1 MLKLNAPL
9 HLVVLLLLSLLFSYN
24 TVIGQLTLSG
34 VVTDEKTGETLPYVT
49 VQLKS
54 ENRYS
59 RSDEHGVFKIYPAK
73 VIRTDTLVF
82 TSIGFHKTS
91 VAIDRSSNDLQ
102 IIMKQDVTQLHE
114 VKISTRERVL
124 GKHTKN
130 GYKPFKGSS
139 VITHRFMKEDDYSYL
154 KRVVIWRKTDKLSGK
169 GKTKF
174 RITIYNSE
182 DNYGPPNGVVYE
194 QILIDDTDKEELVVD
209 LLKYRILLPT
219 NYFFVGV
226 ERISGPKQ
234 KNQDPGLYSIK
245 TKKYCWVKS
254 SVNDDWTKE
263 YMRPA
268 IVAVVM

>member
-1 MLKLNAPL
+1 MHKKLTAP
-9 HLVVLLLLSLLFSYN
+9 HLSLFLFLVSFCN
-24 TVIGQLTLSG
+24 IAMAQIIISG
-34 VVTDEKTGETLPYVT
+34 IVTDEKTGEVLPYVT

-59 RSDEHGVFKIYPAK
+59 RSDENGVFKVYPAK
-73 VIRTDTLVF
+73 RIANDTLVF
-82 TSIGFHKTS
+82 SSIGFLPVR
-91 VAIDRSSNDLQ
+91 VAIELSANDLR
-102 IIMKQDVTQLHE
+102 IKMKQDVTQLRE
-114 VKISTRERVL
+114 VKISNRESIL
-124 GKHTKN
+124 GKHNKI
-130 GYKPFKGSS
+130 GFKPFKGTST
-139 VITHRFMKEDDYSYL
+139 ITYRFMKEDDYSYL
-154 KRVVIWRKTDKLSGK
+154 KRVMIWRKRDRLSGK

-194 QILIDDTDKEELVVD
+194 QILVDDGDKDELTVD

-226 ERISGPKQ
+226 ERIEGPKQ
-234 KNQDPGLYSIK
+234 KNREPWLYTIEA
-245 TKKYCWVKS
+245 KKYCWIKS
-254 SVNDDWTKE
+254 FGDDEWKKI